1 MNVVIDF
8 RKYDGVVGGVEQGTI
23 QVARYLCDNE
33 HEVTLVCKLN
43 RLREVRDIFGNP
55 DGLTI
60 VPVDVPTHEISIRNA
75 RLDSGFIQKLAKE
88 QDADLIHFFYNW
100 SFPIGSDIP
109 CILTLHDVIPFT
121 YREAMGFFTN
131 HLFYRPGVKLA
142 CRLND
147 VITTV
152 SDFSRRDISEKVGIP
167 QEKIRVVPNGLRE
180 PAPND
185 EDRRERLEQEYGLED
200 GYVLN
205 VGGIHE
211 RKNIPRLV
219 QAFARLV
226 KDEDYPG
233 KLLITG
239 RVTGAPYQEKMKK
252 VCDAAIAESGV
263 EDRIV
268 FTGFVS
274 EDDLDQLLRD
284 AEVFVYPSLYE
295 GFGIPVLEAMK
306 VDTPVVT
313 SEDSAMA
320 EVTDGAAVLI
330 DPRDVED
337 MCSGISRVVGNRDL
351 QEELVEKGRRTVE
364 PYTWEACAQRY
375 IQVYREVLEQQGQC

>member
-1 MNVVIDF
+1 MNLIIDF

-23 QVARYLCDNE
+23 QVTRYLCNHG

-43 RLREVRDIFGNP
+43 MLQEVQGIFGP
-55 DGLTI
+55 LDGLTI
-60 VPVDVPTHEISIRNA
+60 VPVDVPTHVMSIRNA
-75 RLDSGFIQKLAKE
+75 RLDSGFFQKLAEE

-100 SFPIGSDIP
+100 SFPVTRKVP
-109 CILTLHDVIPFT
+109 CLLTLHDVIPFT

-142 CRLND
+142 CRLNNM
-147 VITTV
+147 ITTV
-152 SDFSRRDISEKVGIP
+152 SEFSRRDISEKVGIS
-167 QEKIRVVPNGLRE
+167 QDKIRVVPNGLRE
-180 PAPND
+180 PASDDP
-185 EDRRERLEQEYGLED
+185 ERRGRLEEKYGLQD

-219 QAFARLV
+219 RAFSRLV
-226 KDEDYPG
+226 KENDYPG
-233 KLLITG
+233 KLVITG
-239 RVTGAPYQEKMKK
+239 RISGAPYQEKMKK
-252 VCDAAIAESGV
+252 VCDGAVADAGM
-263 EDRIV
+263 EDRVV

-274 EDDLDQLLRD
+274 EEDLDQLLRD

-320 EVTDGAAVLI
+320 EVSDDAAVVVN
-330 DPRDVED
+330 PTDVED
-337 MCSGISRVVGNRDL
+337 MRRGISRVLDDESL
-351 QEELVEKGRRTVE
+351 QRQLVQKGRETVK
-364 PYTWEACAQRY
+364 PYTWQACAEQY
-375 IQVYREVLEQQGQC
+375 MEVYREVLERAGND